1 VLAVFVKTIN
11 LVKFIALSAASTARL
26 GLLNTF
32 AKNGNVTDLM
42 NTWNNQNNLAFFI
55 GNLIGLCLSF
65 IMPKSFPVIFGSILL
80 MTVFHLRGTY
90 ISVFK
95 TIKMKD
101 YNLQRAY
108 FQARH
113 YMKHRTIASLED
125 INFKERIFFS
135 NLKYLYFSNY
145 PLEKLLKKNQKE
157 TLAHFDIFENEKF
170 TVSVQKKY
178 FGGYKMFVYMR
189 SDAENIDI
197 FFALLYSIRL
207 HDILINYVDI
217 ITAMKDN
224 LKYIHE
230 IDKTK
235 LVLAMKNLEWDT
247 VFSKVEEKYMRY
259 QVVN

>member
-1 VLAVFVKTIN
+1 MYRCIN
-11 LVKFIALSAASTARL
+11 LVKFIALSATSTARL
-26 GLLNTF
+26 GLLQTF

-65 IMPKSFPVIFGSILL
+65 VMPKSFPVIFGSILL
-80 MTVFHLRGTY
+80 MTAFHLRGTY

-113 YMKHRTIASLED
+113 YLKYRNIAGLEE
-125 INFKERIFFS
+125 INFKERIFFR
-135 NLKYLYFSNY
+135 NLKYLYFSNF

-157 TLAHFDIFENEKF
+157 TLAHFELFENEKF
-170 TVSVQKKY
+170 TVSVHKNY
-178 FGGYKMFVYMR
+178 LGSYKLYVYMR

-197 FFALLYSIRL
+197 FIALLYSIRL
-207 HDILINYVDI
+207 HDMIIGGKVNLIEI
-217 ITAMKDN
+217 MKEN
-224 LKYIHE
+224 LDFIHE
-230 IDKTK
+230 IDKMK
-235 LVLAMKNLEWDT
+235 LITSMHNLEWNA
-247 VFSKVEEKYMRY
+247 VFNKVEEKYMRY
-259 QVVN
+259 KVNS